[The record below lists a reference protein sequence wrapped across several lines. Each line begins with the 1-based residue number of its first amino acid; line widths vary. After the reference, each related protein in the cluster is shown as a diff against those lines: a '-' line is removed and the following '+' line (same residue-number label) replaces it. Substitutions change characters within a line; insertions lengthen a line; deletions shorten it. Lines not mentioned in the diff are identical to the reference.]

1 MSNPNPN
8 LSTRIKPGQVL
19 NPRGRPSGALNVTTI
34 FKNNV
39 LSRLAQVLDEE
50 FGTDEFVAD
59 FRAQVVELKRSDP
72 IKALRMT
79 QFLMPTMSVSADV
92 TPALFAH
99 MSQDR
104 LQQVAQAVVTSAQPS
119 ALPEEQTSDC
129 NGLREQNAQDAEFSV
144 VDNGANK
151 SQV

>member
-1 MSNPNPN
+1 MSNPSPN

-104 LQQVAQAVVTSAQPS
+104 LKQVAQAVVTSAQFT
-119 ALPEEQTSDC
+119 AEQTSDC